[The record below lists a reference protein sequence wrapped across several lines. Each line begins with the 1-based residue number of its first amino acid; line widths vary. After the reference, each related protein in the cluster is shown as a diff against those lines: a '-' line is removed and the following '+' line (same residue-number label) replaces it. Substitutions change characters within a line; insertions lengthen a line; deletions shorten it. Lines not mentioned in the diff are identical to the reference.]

1 MHPGIIQRLSN
12 VIKTIVFPGYNLW
25 VTNKKIESY
34 TISIAVYFGY
44 LIFIGYYIHLY
55 LIYHSWMKAS
65 SQQFTITNS
74 ISIKNKNNLFS
85 SIGIILGIFFHPLF
99 LLLSHFWSII
109 LSNGQFNFLLFI
121 IILIFINFLRYTFFI
136 VISQKF
142 SVNRINKKYLINTF
156 SINHLSNIFFAPF
169 SIIFY
174 INSALIYDPLIF
186 IQLVLISVIFS
197 LKILLNNLQ
206 SIKDNKI

>member
-55 LIYHSWMKAS
+55 LIYHSWMKAG

-109 LSNGQFNFLLFI
+109 FSNGQFNFLLFI

>member
-55 LIYHSWMKAS
+55 LIYHSWMKAG
-65 SQQFTITNS
+65 SQQFIITNS

-85 SIGIILGIFFHPLF
+85 SIGFILGIFFHPLF

-109 LSNGQFNFLLFI
+109 LSNGQFNFLIFI

-142 SVNRINKKYLINTF
+142 SVNNINKKYLINTF
-156 SINHLSNIFFAPF
+156 SINHLSNLFFAPF

-186 IQLVLISVIFS
+186 IQLVLISFIFS
-197 LKILLNNLQ
+197 LKILLNNLH
-206 SIKDNKI
+206 SIKENKI